1 MMEEFLQSVSNWLLQ
16 LMVDWFGGNAL
27 YTIGVNIW
35 NWAMTMCGVV
45 ATTTPDAFSSVA
57 WAYTTNVVLDFTI
70 AIGGTLLNVFFM
82 VGIIR
87 QSTNLK
93 ENFTLEI
100 FVDNVIKVL
109 LSNMLILNGL
119 DLIKMLFR
127 LSAISSGAFLI
138 DNMPNIELLNQDIG
152 SFLFNFIFGFVFLAV
167 SIVCAF
173 TIFLT
178 LYNRYLQLYL
188 LVATYPLA
196 MSTLPGGHGVYNT
209 ASSWLKTFLGKTFEI
224 VIIAMAV
231 SIGSAMA
238 SSIDFGSVTA
248 GVGAAFDGAIHVI
261 QSMAT
266 MIIMTGAVKGVDE
279 FMRRAFGL

>member
-1 MMEEFLQSVSNWLLQ
+1 MEEFLQNVGNWLLQ

-35 NWAMTMCGVV
+35 NWAMTVCGAV
-45 ATTTPDAFSSVA
+45 ATTTPDAFSTVA
-57 WAYTTNVVLDFTI
+57 WTYTINVVLDFTI
-70 AIGGTLLNVFFM
+70 AIGGTLLNVFYM

-100 FVDNVIKVL
+100 FVDNVIKML
-109 LSNMLILNGL
+109 LANMLILNGL
-119 DLIKMLFR
+119 DLIKILFR
-127 LSAISSGAFLI
+127 LSAISSGVFLI
-138 DNMPNIELLNQDIG
+138 DNMPDIELLNQDVG
-152 SFLFNFIFGFVFLAV
+152 SFLFNFIFGVVFLAV

-209 ASSWLKTFLGKTFEI
+209 ASSWVRTFLGKTFEI
-224 VIIAMAV
+224 VIISMAV

-238 SSIDFGSVTA
+238 SSINFGSITA
-248 GVGAAFDGAIHVI
+248 GLGSAFDGAIHVI

-266 MIIMTGAVKGVDE
+266 MIIMTGAVKGVDG
-279 FMRRAFGL
+279 FMRRAFWL